1 MPELAWRSLLAG
13 AMPRF
18 LGGGRGWGLCW
29 GGVPSFSVAFIVPS
43 EFWCFLYSSCCGWLL
58 CGWFCCSLSFCIP
71 FFLLFPCIVVLF
83 ARLPVFFLCDFCFFI
98 QTCRMLD
105 RVYIL
110 YGIGM
115 HDIQYYYLCAT
126 RSKMY
131 NLLPSS
137 TNQHTKII
145 LL

>member
-1 MPELAWRSLLAG
+1 MEEPVGWSNASLPWWWDGMGFVLWRPAFLLGRFYCPLRILVLPLLLLWLAFVRLVLLLLVLLHTFLSFVSLHCGSVCSAACIFPL
-13 AMPRF
+13 RF
-18 LGGGRGWGLCW
+18 L
-29 GGVPSFSVAFIVPS
+29 F
-43 EFWCFLYSSCCGWLL
+43 
-58 CGWFCCSLSFCIP
+58 
-71 FFLLFPCIVVLF
+71 
-83 ARLPVFFLCDFCFFI
+83 FFI